1 MSSDT
6 TGSKERLHTI
16 SIFGSHWLWLVLL
29 AAC

>member
-6 TGSKERLHTI
+6 TGSKERLHTL

-29 AAC
+29 GVA